1 MPEAVLAT
9 ELANERDPG
18 RKLIVHIFFHFVMK
32 MDVKKLCR
40 I

>member
-18 RKLIVHIFFHFVMK
+18 RKLIVHIYFKITLEFL
-32 MDVKKLCR
+32 KKLR
-40 I
+40 